1 MRFFPVLA
9 NFPAHFFI
17 PATALL
23 AMSGLVKA
31 EECEPGWNDFS
42 SGGQIGLAGGAVRA
56 MVEFQGDLIVGG
68 QLDTAGGQQINHIA
82 RWDGAEWHV
91 LESGGQVG
99 VGGSSTAGGPAVNAL
114 VVWNDNLIV
123 AGPFQTAG
131 GQVMNRIARW
141 DGESWHPII
150 TLDGQGQEVI
160 GVGSSN
166 NRSINDLLVLDDDL
180 IVGGFFETAGGVT
193 VNNIARRVGSNWL
206 PFEYEDEIGLH
217 LRVHSLSTWQGDL
230 VVGGQFHVINAQSYN
245 RIARWDGAGWRRF
258 VSGGQAGVEGL
269 AAQLR
274 VQAMLEYDGSLYIGG
289 NFDTA
294 GGQDANL
301 IARWDGE
308 QWQAL
313 EVDGVAGVSGPSSP
327 RVNALVEFEGD
338 LVIGGSF
345 TEAGGETM
353 NHIARWDGGSWHPF
367 VSGPDIGMQT
377 RVDSLKAR
385 DDVLLAGGVFNEA
398 GGEEVRRL
406 ASWDG
411 CRDDDSD
418 PIFRSNFEVSE

>member
-1 MRFFPVLA
+1 MRFIPELA
-9 NFPAHFFI
+9 KFRPRVFI
-17 PATALL
+17 PAIALY
-23 AMSGLVKA
+23 AMAGLVKA

-56 MVEFQGDLIVGG
+56 MVEFRGDLIVGG

-82 RWDGAEWHV
+82 RWDGEEWHV

-99 VGGSSTAGGPAVNAL
+99 VGGESTGGGPAVNAL
-114 VVWNDNLIV
+114 AVWNDNLIV

-150 TLDGQGQEVI
+150 TMDDEDQEII
-160 GVGSSN
+160 GVGSTI
-166 NRSINDLLVLDDDL
+166 NRRINDVLVFEDAL

-206 PFEYEDEIGLH
+206 PFEYEGEIGLH
-217 LRVHSLSTWQGDL
+217 LEVNSLSTWQGDL
-230 VVGGQFHVINAQSYN
+230 VVGGQFRVINALTYN

-258 VSGGQAGVEGL
+258 VSGGQRGVDGS
-269 AAQLR
+269 ATQLR
-274 VQAMLEYDGSLYIGG
+274 VGTMLEHDGSLYIGG

-294 GGQDANL
+294 GDQEVNR

-308 QWQAL
+308 QWRAL
-313 EVDGVAGVSGPSSP
+313 EVDGVAGVGGLSSP
-327 RVNALVEFEGD
+327 SVQALVEFEGD
-338 LVIGGSF
+338 LIVGGGF

-353 NHIARWDGGSWHPF
+353 NHIARWDGESWHPF
-367 VSGPDIGMQT
+367 VSGPHTGMQT
-377 RVDSLKAR
+377 RVDSLKVR
-385 DDVLLAGGVFNEA
+385 DEVLLAGGVFNEA
-398 GGEEVRRL
+398 GGQEVRRL

-411 CRDDDSD
+411 CREDDSD
-418 PIFRSNFEVSE
+418 LIFRSTFEVLE

>member
-1 MRFFPVLA
+1 MRYFPVLA
-9 NFPAHFFI
+9 KYPAHFSI
-17 PATALL
+17 SAIALL
-23 AMSGLVKA
+23 AMTGLVKA

-82 RWDGAEWHV
+82 RWDGEEWHL

-99 VGGSSTAGGPAVNAL
+99 VGGESTGGGPAVNAL
-114 VVWNDNLIV
+114 AVWNDNLIV

-150 TLDGQGQEVI
+150 TMDDQDQENI
-160 GVGSSN
+160 GVGSTI
-166 NRSINDLLVLDDDL
+166 NRLINDLLVFDDVL

-206 PFEYEDEIGLH
+206 PFEYEGEIGLPQ
-217 LRVHSLSTWQGDL
+217 RVNSLSTWQGEL
-230 VVGGQFHVINAQSYN
+230 VVGGQFRVINAQRYN
-245 RIARWDGAGWRRF
+245 RIARWDGVGWRRF
-258 VSGGQAGVEGL
+258 VSEGPAGVDGS
-269 AAQLR
+269 ATQLR
-274 VQAMLEYDGSLYIGG
+274 VGTMLEHDGSLYIGG

-294 GGQDANL
+294 GGQEVNR

-308 QWQAL
+308 HWRAL

-353 NHIARWDGGSWHPF
+353 NHIARWDGESWHPF
-367 VSGPDIGMQT
+367 VSGPDTGMQT
-377 RVDSLKAR
+377 RVDSLKVR
-385 DDVLLAGGVFNEA
+385 DEVLLAGGVFNEA

-411 CRDDDSD
+411 CREDHSD
-418 PIFRSNFEVSE
+418 LIFRSSFEVLE